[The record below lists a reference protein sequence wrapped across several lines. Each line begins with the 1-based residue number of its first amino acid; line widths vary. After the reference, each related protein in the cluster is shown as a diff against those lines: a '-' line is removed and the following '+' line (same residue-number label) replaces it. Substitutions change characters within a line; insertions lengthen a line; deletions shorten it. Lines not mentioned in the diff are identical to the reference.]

1 MLLHHERALS
11 QIVEGNTMLLAL
23 TGKHRDIRLI
33 YIAGSHHTF
42 DMIKLL
48 QFGNGGIE
56 MAGNHTEI
64 DIQFFAGLHAFPEF
78 ATCHQKVLP
87 EM

>member
-33 YIAGSHHTF
+33 YIAGSHHAF
-42 DMIKLL
+42 DMIKRL

-78 ATCHQKVLP
+78 ATCHQKGFA
-87 EM
+87 